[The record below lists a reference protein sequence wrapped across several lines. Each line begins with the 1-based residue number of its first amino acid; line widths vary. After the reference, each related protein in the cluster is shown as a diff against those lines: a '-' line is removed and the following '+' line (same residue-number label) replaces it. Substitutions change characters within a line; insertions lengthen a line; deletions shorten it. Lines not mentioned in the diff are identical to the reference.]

1 MRGKINQ
8 LEVDSVQHGYG
19 NFKQSESSGKNR
31 LDLNVLLKRIED
43 RKKVDK
49 RANTIIFSGMVFIA
63 VVVGLL
69 IAITQN

>member
-1 MRGKINQ
+1 MRGKISQ
-8 LEVDSVQHGYG
+8 LEVDSAQREYG

-49 RANTIIFSGMVFIA
+49 RANTIIFSSVGLIA
-63 VVVGLL
+63 VIVVLL
-69 IAITQN
+69 VAII

>member
-8 LEVDSVQHGYG
+8 LEVDSTQHGYG
-19 NFKQSESSGKNR
+19 NFKHGRSSGKNR

-49 RANTIIFSGMVFIA
+49 RANTIIFSGIVFIV

>member
-8 LEVDSVQHGYG
+8 LEVDSAQHGYG
-19 NFKQSESSGKNR
+19 NFKHGRSSGKNR

-49 RANTIIFSGMVFIA
+49 RANTIIFSSVGLIA
-63 VVVGLL
+63 VIVVLL
-69 IAITQN
+69 VAIT

>member
-8 LEVDSVQHGYG
+8 LGVDSAQREYG
-19 NFKQSESSGKNR
+19 NFKHGRSSGKNR

-49 RANTIIFSGMVFIA
+49 RANTIIFSGIVFIV

>member
-8 LEVDSVQHGYG
+8 LGVDSAQREYG
-19 NFKQSESSGKNR
+19 NFKHGRSSGKNR

-49 RANTIIFSGMVFIA
+49 RANTMIFSSVALLA
-63 VVVGLL
+63 VIVVLL
-69 IAITQN
+69 VAIT

>member
-1 MRGKINQ
+1 MRGKISQ
-8 LEVDSVQHGYG
+8 LEVDSVQREYG

-49 RANTIIFSGMVFIA
+49 RANTIIFSS
-63 VVVGLL
+63 VGLMAVIVVL
-69 IAITQN
+69 LVAIT

>member
-19 NFKQSESSGKNR
+19 NFKQSRFSGKNR

-49 RANTIIFSGMVFIA
+49 RVNTIIFSSVGLIA
-63 VVVGLL
+63 VIVVLL
-69 IAITQN
+69 VAIT

>member
-8 LEVDSVQHGYG
+8 LEVDSTQHGYG
-19 NFKQSESSGKNR
+19 NFKHSESSGKNR

-43 RKKVDK
+43 RKKADK
-49 RANTIIFSGMVFIA
+49 RANTIIFSGIVFIA

>member
-1 MRGKINQ
+1 MRGKISQ
-8 LEVDSVQHGYG
+8 LEVDSVQREYG

-49 RANTIIFSGMVFIA
+49 RANTIIFSSVGLIA
-63 VVVGLL
+63 VIAVLL
-69 IAITQN
+69 VAIT

>member
-8 LEVDSVQHGYG
+8 LGVDSTQREYG
-19 NFKQSESSGKNR
+19 NFKQSQFSGENR

-49 RANTIIFSGMVFIA
+49 RANTIIFSSVGLIA
-63 VVVGLL
+63 VIVVLL
-69 IAITQN
+69 VAII

>member
-8 LEVDSVQHGYG
+8 LEVDSAQHGYG
-19 NFKQSESSGKNR
+19 NFKQNVSSGKNR

-49 RANTIIFSGMVFIA
+49 RANAIIFSSVGLIA
-63 VVVGLL
+63 VIVVLL
-69 IAITQN
+69 VAIT

>member
-8 LEVDSVQHGYG
+8 LEVDSTQHGYG
-19 NFKQSESSGKNR
+19 NFKHSESSGKNR

-49 RANTIIFSGMVFIA
+49 RGNTIIFSSVGLIA
-63 VVVGLL
+63 VIVVLL
-69 IAITQN
+69 VAVT

>member
-19 NFKQSESSGKNR
+19 NFKHGRSSGKNR

-49 RANTIIFSGMVFIA
+49 RVNTIIFSSVALIA
-63 VVVGLL
+63 VIVALL
-69 IAITQN
+69 VAIT